1 MGSQVQEDEPV
12 VDDENVVDED
22 GLISS
27 GDPKKFKVG
36 GNQGKRTDN
45 EIIFID
51 EEKNVASDAENS
63 DQSDSDNEIEESN
76 MLYITDAKTKRT
88 DYCPFCGVGCD
99 GYRMQFFNHLQLN
112 HPGRLLHNIY
122 LVTKKELLFVRI
134 NFNIFFD
141 FIFICVGAVQMEVT
155 LDIIIIII
163 IELMQNIANILK
175 KIIEHL

>member
-1 MGSQVQEDEPV
+1 MQTAQY
-12 VDDENVVDED
+12 VDYTENVVDED

-27 GDPKKFKVG
+27 GDPKKFKEG
-36 GNQGKRTDN
+36 GNQSKRADN

-51 EEKNVASDAENS
+51 EEKNVASDVENS

-112 HPGRLLHNIY
+112 HPGRL
-122 LVTKKELLFVRI
+122 
-134 NFNIFFD
+134 
-141 FIFICVGAVQMEVT
+141 
-155 LDIIIIII
+155 
-163 IELMQNIANILK
+163 
-175 KIIEHL
+175 